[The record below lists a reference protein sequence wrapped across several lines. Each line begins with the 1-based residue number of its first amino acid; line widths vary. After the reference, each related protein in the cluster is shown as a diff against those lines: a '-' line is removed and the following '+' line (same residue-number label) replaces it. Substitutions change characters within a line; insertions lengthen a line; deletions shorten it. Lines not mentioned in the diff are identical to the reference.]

1 MRRVLRVLV
10 LRVPGVLMVLVLGVL
25 VVPSR
30 AAAQEAPKGYVE
42 GIAGVA
48 RTVESD
54 SAYAGLAAWRLNH
67 RLHLFGEVGRLRDA
81 IGQDLADRLAVVEAG
96 IVAANQRTFGTE
108 FPVVFEARVPA
119 WYGFGGLRVAGPSAA
134 SGRITTYLEG
144 GAGSA
149 RLDPQ
154 VHLTING
161 ENLDSEVAAI
171 TGLGDGTQQLGFL
184 TGGGGG
190 VGVQVCKRIRVEGGY
205 RYMRIFGDA
214 KTNIHRAHVAAGWT
228 FYNSLA
234 ELYIHE
240 YQMIS

>member
-1 MRRVLRVLV
+1 MLEVLKVLRVLRVLV
-10 LRVPGVLMVLVLGVL
+10 LMVLGVLMV
-25 VVPSR
+25 PSP

-42 GIAGVA
+42 GIAGMA

-54 SAYAGLAAWRLNH
+54 TAYAGLAAWRLND
-67 RLHLFGEVGRLRDA
+67 RLHLIGEVGRLRDA
-81 IGQDLADRLAVVEAG
+81 IGQDLADRLALVEAG

-134 SGRITTYLEG
+134 TGRITTYLEG

-154 VHLTING
+154 VHLTIDG

-184 TGGGGG
+184 AGGGGG
-190 VGVQVCKRIRVEGGY
+190 IGVQVWKRIRVEGGY

-214 KTNIHRAHVAAGWT
+214 KSNIHRVHFGGGWS
-228 FYNSLA
+228 F
-234 ELYIHE
+234 
-240 YQMIS
+240 